1 MSSTKSRVVV
11 VLPAYNAA
19 NTLVDTVREIDKTV
33 VDEVI
38 LVDDASKD
46 DTAHLSESIGL
57 ITLKHS
63 HNMGYGANQKT
74 CYKAALD
81 SNADIVVMLHPDY
94 QYTPKLLPAMVKL
107 IETGLYDIALG
118 SRILGNGALR
128 GGMPLYRYV
137 SNRILTLIQNV
148 LLREKLSEF
157 HTGYRAFSR
166 KVLEELPLAENSD
179 DFLFDNQMLAQA
191 IFFGYRI
198 GEITCPT
205 RYEVRSSSI
214 NVWRS
219 IKYGL
224 GVIWISI
231 LFIIATTGLFI
242 PKIFSDKGRRIM

>member
-1 MSSTKSRVVV
+1 MRSTKLRVVV

-19 NTLVDTVREIDKTV
+19 DTLEDTVREIDRTV

-38 LVDDASKD
+38 LVDDDSND
-46 DTAHLSESIGL
+46 DTVHLSESIGL
-57 ITLKHS
+57 ITLTHS
-63 HNMGYGANQKT
+63 YNMGYGANQKT

-81 SNADIVVMLHPDY
+81 SDADIVVMLHPDY

-137 SNRILTLIQNV
+137 SNRILTLIQNI

-166 KVLEELPLAENSD
+166 KVLEELPLGENSD

-224 GVIWISI
+224 GVIYISI
-231 LFIIATTGLFI
+231 VFIIAKTGLFI
-242 PKIFSDKGRRIM
+242 PKMFSDKGRRIT

>member
-1 MSSTKSRVVV
+1 MSSTKSRVIV

-19 NTLVDTVREIDKTV
+19 NTLMDTVREIDKTV

-224 GVIWISI
+224 GVICISI
-231 LFIIATTGLFI
+231 VFIIAKTGLFI

>member
-1 MSSTKSRVVV
+1 

-19 NTLVDTVREIDKTV
+19 DTLEDTVREIDRTV

-38 LVDDASKD
+38 LVDDDSSD
-46 DTAHLSESIGL
+46 DTVHLSENIGL

-63 HNMGYGANQKT
+63 YNMGYGANQKT

-81 SNADIVVMLHPDY
+81 SDADIVVMLHPDY
-94 QYTPKLLPAMVKL
+94 QYTPKLLPVMVKL

-118 SRILGNGALR
+118 SRIIGNGALR

-198 GEITCPT
+198 GEISCPT

-224 GVIWISI
+224 GVIYISI
-231 LFIIATTGLFI
+231 VFLIAKTGLFI
-242 PKIFSDKGRRIM
+242 PKIFSNRGKRIV

>member
-1 MSSTKSRVVV
+1 MSSTKSRVIV

-19 NTLVDTVREIDKTV
+19 NTLMDTVREIDKTV

-46 DTAHLSESIGL
+46 DTAYLSESIGL

-198 GEITCPT
+198 GEITCP
-205 RYEVRSSSI
+205 
-214 NVWRS
+214 
-219 IKYGL
+219 
-224 GVIWISI
+224 
-231 LFIIATTGLFI
+231 
-242 PKIFSDKGRRIM
+242 